1 MGKTGSRR
9 CFART
14 AHNLLGRTV
23 AILADGEQPAGY
35 KSVVL
40 NATSVSTGM
49 YFYRLEAGQ
58 FSQVRKLILMK

>member
-1 MGKTGSRR
+1 
-9 CFART
+9 
-14 AHNLLGRTV
+14 V
-23 AILADGEQPAGY
+23 DGEESAGY

-49 YFYRLEAGQ
+49 YLDRLEAGQ